1 MTNYTLQSNETVL
14 YQGNVVLE
22 NRNATVE
29 MMLTNLNL
37 VFVITTRK
45 FLSKSQVDVE
55 AYPIEEIKIY
65 NNAPQIKQKNARVEI
80 YLSCGEVVVHFA
92 SMFEASKFVNSAL
105 HLLTGKSMAERGA
118 DKFKGA
124 VGLVDNTLG
133 INTVDTVK
141 NVLENGI
148 TGTLLGG
155 FGRKTGPTAKIASAA
170 KHTSTA
176 REVVGIA
183 KELMGVSTTQEALP
197 ATPSAL
203 TDEQM
208 ETLKKLKELV
218 DMGVLTQEEFDAK
231 KKQLLGL

>member
-1 MTNYTLQSNETVL
+1 MTNYTLQPNETVL
-14 YQGNVVLE
+14 YQGNVSIE
-22 NRNATVE
+22 KRSGTVE
-29 MMLTNLNL
+29 MILTNLNL
-37 VFVITTRK
+37 VFIITTRK
-45 FLSKSQVDVE
+45 FLAKSQVDVE
-55 AYPIEEIKIY
+55 TYPVEEIKIY

-80 YLSCGEVVVHFA
+80 FLTGGEIVANFE
-92 SMFEASKFVNSAL
+92 SMFEAGKFVNSAL
-105 HLLTGKSMAERGA
+105 RLLTGKSMAERGA

-124 VGLVDNTLG
+124 VGLVDDTLG
-133 INTVDTVK
+133 INTVNTVK

-155 FGRKTGPTAKIASAA
+155 FGKKTAPVAR
-170 KHTSTA
+170 HTSTA

-183 KELMGVSTTQEALP
+183 KELMGSPSAQEALP
-197 ATPSAL
+197 ASPSAL

-208 ETLKKLKELV
+208 ATLKKLKELV

>member
-1 MTNYTLQSNETVL
+1 MTNYTLQPNETVL
-14 YQGNVVLE
+14 YQGNVSLE
-22 NRNATVE
+22 KRSGTVE
-29 MMLTNLNL
+29 MILTNLNL
-37 VFVITTRK
+37 VFIITTRK
-45 FLSKSQVDVE
+45 FLAKSQVDVE
-55 AYPIEEIKIY
+55 TYPVEEIKIY

-80 YLSCGEVVVHFA
+80 FLTGGEIVANFE
-92 SMFEASKFVNSAL
+92 SMFEAGKFVNSAL
-105 HLLTGKSMAERGA
+105 RLLTGKSMAERGA

-124 VGLVDNTLG
+124 VGLVDDTLG
-133 INTVDTVK
+133 INTVNTVK

-155 FGRKTGPTAKIASAA
+155 FGKKTAPVAR
-170 KHTSTA
+170 HTSTA

-183 KELMGVSTTQEALP
+183 KELMGSPSAQEALP
-197 ATPSAL
+197 ASPSTL

-208 ETLKKLKELV
+208 ATLKKLKELV

>member
-1 MTNYTLQSNETVL
+1 MTNYTLQPNETVL
-14 YQGNVVLE
+14 YQGNVALE

-45 FLSKSQVDVE
+45 FLSKSQIEVE
-55 AYPIEEIKIY
+55 TYSVEEIKIY
-65 NNAPQIKQKNARVEI
+65 NNTPQIKQKNARVEI

-92 SMFEASKFVNSAL
+92 SMFEASKFVNAAL
-105 HLLTGKSMAERGA
+105 RLLTGKTMAERGA

-124 VGLVDNTLG
+124 VGLVDDTLG
-133 INTVDTVK
+133 INTVGTVK

-155 FGRKTGPTAKIASAA
+155 FGKKTAPVA
-170 KHTSTA
+170 KHASTA

-183 KELMGVSTTQEALP
+183 KELMGTPSTQEALP
-197 ATPSAL
+197 ASPSAL

>member
-1 MTNYTLQSNETVL
+1 MTNYTLQPNETVL
-14 YQGNVVLE
+14 YQGNVMIE
-22 NRNATVE
+22 SRIATVE
-29 MMLTNLNL
+29 MILTNLNL

-45 FLSKSQVDVE
+45 FLAKSQIDVE
-55 AYPIEEIKIY
+55 VYPIEEIKVY
-65 NNAPQIKQKNARVEI
+65 NNVPQIKQKNNRVEI
-80 YLSCGEVVVHFA
+80 FLSCGEVAVLFA
-92 SMFEASKFVNSAL
+92 SMFEASKFVNAAL
-105 HLLTGKSMAERGA
+105 HLLTGKTMAERGA

-133 INTVDTVK
+133 IDTVSTVK

-148 TGTLLGG
+148 AGTLLGG
-155 FGRKTGPTAKIASAA
+155 LGKKSAPA
-170 KHTSTA
+170 LKHTSTA
-176 REVVGIA
+176 REVIGIA
-183 KELMGVSTTQEALP
+183 KDLMGATSTQEQIPASTT
-197 ATPSAL
+197 SL